1 MLGKPML
8 VMLNR
13 GGQSRETGRAAAAAI
28 GLPVVGED
36 PGDLLVTDGGNA
48 MIGFGFR
55 VTPEDALNC
64 KCCSRRF
71 LGEVPVD
78 ENPASEMVL
87 VPHSLDVAAR
97 RIADTTGRPLA
108 EFTRLITT
116 ARENQRQMSLFDVN
130 GNLTTFTRPT
140 NAVITGAF
148 GDRLRGLLRR
158 RGLDIE
164 RRRSGRR
171 RREALD
177 LHPDTPTFVVG
188 FTLVVSDMAASERF
202 YREVLGLPVLRRD
215 RKVSFD
221 AGPLILRIQAERY
234 LGQVKRQSERGLLKD
249 QLIFYVREIKKEVDF
264 LTRSGV
270 KFPEGIEG
278 SVSAGFVAY
287 FADPDGHNLWLWEPP
302 TAFRS
307 DMPINYFPVLERIL
321 LEHG

>member
-1 MLGKPML
+1 MLGKPMA

-13 GGQSRETGRAAAAAI
+13 GGQSLETGRAAAAAI

-55 VTPEDALNC
+55 VKAEHAISKD
-64 KCCSRRF
+64 CCSRKF

-78 ENPASEMVL
+78 PNPVSEMVV

-97 RIADTTGRPLA
+97 RIADTTGRPLD
-108 EFTRLITT
+108 ELTRLITT
-116 ARENQRQMSLFDVN
+116 ARENQPQMSLFDVN

-140 NAVITGAF
+140 NAVIAGPF

-158 RGLDIE
+158 RGFDTD
-164 RRRSGRR
+164 R
-171 RREALD
+171 D
-177 LHPDTPTFVVG
+177 PHPDTPTSVVG
-188 FTLVVSDMAASERF
+188 FTLVVSNMAASERF
-202 YREVLGLPVLRRD
+202 YREVLGLSVLQRD
-215 RKVSFD
+215 DKISFD
-221 AGPLILRIQAERY
+221 AGPIILRIQGERF
-234 LGQVKRQSERGLLKD
+234 LGQVKQARERELLKD

-264 LTRSGV
+264 LSRRGV

-278 SVSAGFVAY
+278 SASAGFVAY
-287 FADPDGHNLWLWEPP
+287 FSDPDGHNLWLWEPP
-302 TAFRS
+302 TAFTP

-321 LEHG
+321 REYD